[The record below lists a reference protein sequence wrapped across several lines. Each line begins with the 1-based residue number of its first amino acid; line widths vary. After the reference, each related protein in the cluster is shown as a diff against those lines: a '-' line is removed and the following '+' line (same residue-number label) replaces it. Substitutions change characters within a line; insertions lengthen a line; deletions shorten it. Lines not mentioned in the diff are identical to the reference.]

1 MGGKVS
7 TTPVNPELEQA
18 QIESMRQN
26 MVIGK
31 KQQELSDQMR
41 PMQMDQIKFGMDASK
56 QAYKDTQDDRSY
68 ALAKRDQYD
77 KALGGLLNETDNFDE
92 ASRRLELGQQAAA
105 DVSSAFSQAGDQ
117 QRRQVSRMGV
127 NPLSGKA
134 LMADQ
139 GVELEEAKARA
150 QASRMVSEAAHA
162 EGLQKDKAA
171 VGMLAGYPQ
180 MASQLSPNSARL
192 GWGSLDAAN
201 TGVAGLMSNFTTG
214 AALNEAV
221 GKNASGMYGLQ
232 SDLWAKS
239 SAQNSDANS
248 EVYGAA
254 AGAAGS
260 YFGSKYGTGSK
271 KGGGAVTAPSG
282 RTYYEG

>member
-7 TTPVNPELEQA
+7 SAPVNPELEAA

-26 MVIGK
+26 MGIAK
-31 KQQELSDQMR
+31 DAQRLSDEMR
-41 PMQMDQIKFGMDASK
+41 PLQMEQIKFGMDASRE
-56 QAYKDTQDDRSY
+56 AYQQTQDDRSY

-77 KALGGLLNETDNFDE
+77 KALGGLLDETENFDE

-105 DVSSAFSQAGDQ
+105 DVSKAYSAAGDQ

-139 GVELEEAKARA
+139 SVELDEARA
-150 QASRMVSEAAHA
+150 RSEASRMVGQAARE
-162 EGLQKDKAA
+162 EGLQLDKAA

-192 GWGSLDAAN
+192 GWGALDAAN
-201 TGVAGLMSNFTTG
+201 TGVNGLMSNFTTG
-214 AALNEAV
+214 AALNEAA
-221 GKNASGMYGLQ
+221 GKNAAGMYNTQ
-232 SDLWAKS
+232 SDLWGK
-239 SAQNSDANS
+239 ANVANIDS
-248 EVYGAA
+248 RGEIMGAA
-254 AGAAGS
+254 AGAGGAYLGS
-260 YFGSKYGTGSK
+260 QYGGNK
-271 KGGGAVTAPSG
+271 KGGTAVRAPSG
-282 RTYYEG
+282 NVYYEG